1 MAPPLVLAFV
11 GGLIAGSFTT
21 AVAHRVPRGESI
33 VGPRSRCPACGT
45 QIAAR
50 DNLPVVSWLLLR
62 GLRVRMDT
70 ALTVVRERRSAQREV
85 LRARL
90 RGDDLPDPES
100 VDRSGE
106 RAERQAD
113 PGEHRP
119 AQQ

>member
-1 MAPPLVLAFV
+1 MTPAPNLVGTLLAYTLARLCIVAAVAGLLVLAGV
-11 GGLIAGSFTT
+11 PLIL
-21 AVAHRVPRGESI
+21 AVLIGV
-33 VGPRSRCPACGT
+33 
-45 QIAAR
+45 IAA
-50 DNLPVVSWLLLR
+50 LPLSWLLLR

-70 ALTVVRERRSAQREV
+70 ALTVVRGRRSAQREV

>member
-1 MAPPLVLAFV
+1 MTPAPNLVSTLLAYTLARLCIVAAVAGLLVLAGV
-11 GGLIAGSFTT
+11 PLIL
-21 AVAHRVPRGESI
+21 AVLIGV
-33 VGPRSRCPACGT
+33 
-45 QIAAR
+45 IAA
-50 DNLPVVSWLLLR
+50 LPLSWLLLR
-62 GLRVRMDT
+62 ALRVRMDT
-70 ALTVVRERRSAQREV
+70 ALTAVRERRSAQREV